1 MAVNK
6 INPLI
11 LVPVMVIAL
20 QQFSKVEA
28 LRTQV
33 FLHLLFTFYL
43 SQNETQNQNHTL
55 PSVQIASIKETETS
69 RG

>member
-1 MAVNK
+1 
-6 INPLI
+6 
-11 LVPVMVIAL
+11 MVIAL